1 MTKGIF
7 EKLLGILSEAAIP
20 PLSSTLP
27 SGETQCSFTNEA
39 NADCLNETT
48 ILSLV
53 LLSMMKILYYLVLKN
68 LQTISYQQ

>member
-7 EKLLGILSEAAIP
+7 EKLLGILSKTAIP
-20 PLSSTLP
+20 PSSTLP

-53 LLSMMKILYYLVLKN
+53 LLSMMKLLYYLLLKN
-68 LQTISYQQ
+68 LQTIFYQQ